1 MPATFRDAIVF
12 MHEFPNTYIMI
23 FVVGTLMG
31 SMVILPII
39 VYRILR
45 IFGISGSEQVSS
57 GAMDASKA
65 ISGFAALVI
74 SFCILEAQ
82 TNLRKA
88 EDSISREA
96 SAILNLDRVLL
107 RSEEPALVNLR
118 PMLLAYGRA
127 IIDHEWS
134 LLAHPIHALHGA
146 PEADTSFTALSR
158 GIFAFRPHNEFQAE
172 MFREAIALSRQLVDT
187 REERLSYAEL
197 GLPSLFWATT
207 ALICVLM
214 VFLACLV
221 APNSSRR
228 TELAGIGAAIGLLL
242 ALVIIL
248 DLPFSGETAAAPT
261 AIERVLAYRFGPT

>member
-1 MPATFRDAIVF
+1 MPETFRDAVVL
-12 MHEFPNTYIMI
+12 MHELANTNII
-23 FVVGTLMG
+23 FLVVGTLVG
-31 SMVILPII
+31 LMVILPII
-39 VYRILR
+39 IYRILR
-45 IFGISGSEQVSS
+45 VFGISGSEHVSS

-65 ISGFAALVI
+65 IAGYAALVI

-118 PMLLAYGRA
+118 PALLAYGRA
-127 IIDHEWS
+127 IIDHEWR
-134 LLAHPIHALHGA
+134 LLAHPDKALHGA
-146 PEADTSFTALSR
+146 PEANTTFTALSR
-158 GIFAFRPHNEFQAE
+158 GIFAFRPNDQFQAE
-172 MFREAIALSRQLVDT
+172 MLREAIALSRQLVDA
-187 REERLSYAEL
+187 REERLSNAEL
-197 GLPSLFWATT
+197 SLPSLFWATT
-207 ALICVLM
+207 ALISVLM
-214 VFLACLV
+214 VLLACLV

-248 DLPFSGETAAAPT
+248 DLPFSGETAATPT
-261 AIERVLAYRFGPT
+261 AIERVLNYRFGPT